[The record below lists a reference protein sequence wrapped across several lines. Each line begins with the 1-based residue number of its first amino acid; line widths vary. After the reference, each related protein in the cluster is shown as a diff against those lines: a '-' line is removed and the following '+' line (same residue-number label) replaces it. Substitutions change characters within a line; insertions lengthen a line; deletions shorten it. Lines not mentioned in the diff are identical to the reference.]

1 MERYTEKAKEALI
14 LAAEAAEETGSRTV
28 GTEHILVGLMKEGT
42 GTAAR
47 VLEAG
52 DVKLER
58 VLELE
63 KKLVSSSQPTQIRDR
78 EGYTPIARKVLENS
92 YREASASMP
101 RSSERSISLW
111 QC

>member
-52 DVKLER
+52 DVKLEAGPGAGEEAG
-58 VLELE
+58 VL
-63 KKLVSSSQPTQIRDR
+63 QPAHPD
-78 EGYTPIARKVLENS
+78 P
-92 YREASASMP
+92 
-101 RSSERSISLW
+101 
-111 QC
+111 

>member
-52 DVKLER
+52 DVFR
-58 VLELE
+58 FPF
-63 KKLVSSSQPTQIRDR
+63 SS
-78 EGYTPIARKVLENS
+78 GAAK
-92 YREASASMP
+92 
-101 RSSERSISLW
+101 
-111 QC
+111 

>member
-63 KKLVSSSQPTQIRDR
+63 KKLVSSRSVTGRAIRPLPGR
-78 EGYTPIARKVLENS
+78 CWKTVTGR
-92 YREASASMP
+92 RSASMP

-111 QC
+111 RC

>member
-1 MERYTEKAKEALI
+1 M
-14 LAAEAAEETGSRTV
+14 
-28 GTEHILVGLMKEGT
+28 
-42 GTAAR
+42 
-47 VLEAG
+47 
-52 DVKLER
+52 KLER

-78 EGYTPIARKVLENS
+78 EAIRPLPGRCWKTVTGR
-92 YREASASMP
+92 RSASMP